1 MALSMTGYGRGE
13 AKQTTASVVVELKS
27 VNHRH
32 FEVMLNLPAPLWAL
46 EPKLKDRLRAVL
58 QRGHVDVWMQV
69 TAPTLERKSPIVDT
83 VLAKQYKD
91 AYLRLQRALG
101 LRGEVDMH
109 WIAAQPDVFRLE
121 AKALPLKQLEPLA
134 LRALGNALQ
143 RLQAMRRTEG
153 KRLVDD
159 IRRRVNAI
167 QRLRKDIEQRVVAN
181 VRLQKAERQKTVLNA
196 MRSENAAEVKS
207 ATGTLRNDV
216 TEELVRL
223 NSHVLQFGK
232 FLKARQPVGRS
243 LDFLIQ
249 EMNREINTVG
259 SKSMDTQIA
268 HRVVSVKEELEKI
281 REQVQNL
288 E

>member
-1 MALSMTGYGRGE
+1 
-13 AKQTTASVVVELKS
+13 
-27 VNHRH
+27 
-32 FEVMLNLPAPLWAL
+32 LWAL

-69 TAPTLERKSPIVDT
+69 TAPTLERKSPLVDA

-91 AYLRLQRALG
+91 AYLRLQRTLG
-101 LRGEVDMH
+101 LQGEVDMH
-109 WIAAQPDVFRLE
+109 WIASQPDVFRLE
-121 AKALPLKQLEPLA
+121 SKALPLKQLEPLA
-134 LRALGNALQ
+134 LRALGSALQ
-143 RLQAMRRTEG
+143 KLQAMRRAEG
-153 KRLVDD
+153 KRLLVD

-167 QRLRKDIEQRVVAN
+167 QRIRKDIEQRVVIN
-181 VRLQKAERQKTVLNA
+181 MRLQKAERHKTVLKA
-196 MRSENAAEVKS
+196 MRSETAADVKS
-207 ATGTLRNDV
+207 SAGTLRNDV

-232 FLKARQPVGRS
+232 FLNARQPVGRS

-249 EMNREINTVG
+249 EMNREINTIG